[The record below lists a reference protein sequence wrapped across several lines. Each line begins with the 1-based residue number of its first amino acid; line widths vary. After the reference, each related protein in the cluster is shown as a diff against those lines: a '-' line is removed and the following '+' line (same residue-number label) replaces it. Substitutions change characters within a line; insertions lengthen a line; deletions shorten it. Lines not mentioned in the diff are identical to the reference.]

1 MNEQTTPMEAV
12 DACQRVD
19 PALTIDAPEVER
31 VLVPEAVK
39 QARASPTVTKERLG
53 AVRGR
58 GVEWV
63 RTSDL
68 LTRATGTVAGVGIRF
83 NAEAADRARR
93 GVATGVRAVSARAR
107 QLQPLSAFGHRHT
120 TENAAV
126 RSGVGMR

>member
-1 MNEQTTPMEAV
+1 MSEQTLPIE
-12 DACQRVD
+12 
-19 PALTIDAPEVER
+19 IPEPERNIESVETAKPD
-31 VLVPEAVK
+31 VAGTSVVPDAVK
-39 QARASPTVTKERLG
+39 QAEASKRAAKERLG

-107 QLQPLSAFGHRHT
+107 QLPPLSAFGHRHT
-120 TENAAV
+120 TENAAA